1 MRSSPFD
8 EGENDMR
15 SNTALKTAR
24 PLAALVMAGALCGT
38 AFAQSAPA
46 EQPTSPS
53 QPTAPANP
61 SMPTSPT
68 PTPAAQADDG
78 KALVRVAFSR
88 ADANKDGKL
97 TPDEATVLPAVAAK
111 FAQLDT
117 NHDGSISEDEFTTG
131 VRIGN

>member
-1 MRSSPFD
+1 MRSTPV
-8 EGENDMR
+8 
-15 SNTALKTAR
+15 LKTVR
-24 PLAALVMAGALCGT
+24 PAAALLLAGALCGT
-38 AFAQSAPA
+38 AFAQSDPGASPD
-46 EQPTSPS
+46 QPTSPS
-53 QPTAPANP
+53 QPTSPATP
-61 SMPTSPT
+61 AAPT

-117 NHDGSISEDEFTTG
+117 NQDGSISEDEFTSG